1 MDVEDIL
8 GREPVKPSEKLLR
21 KNINGKN
28 ILVTGAGGSIG
39 GELCMQILLQNPQKI
54 ILLDHSE
61 FALYNI
67 HRILQDKVDFEVIP
81 VLTSILEYEQIS
93 DIIKKY
99 NVQTIYH
106 AAAYKHVPMVELNPT
121 DGVRNNVWGTYI
133 CVKAAIEN
141 YIETFILISTDK
153 AVRPT
158 NIMGATKRFS
168 ELIVQAAQEV
178 STKTCFSMVRF
189 GNVIDSAGSVVPLF
203 REQINNG
210 GPLTV
215 THPDVTRYFMSI
227 EEAVQLVIQA
237 GAMAKGGEVF
247 VLDMGDPIKI
257 YDLAEKMIHLSGFD
271 LITSENPDGQIE
283 IKITGLRP
291 GEKLY
296 EELLI
301 GDNVYVTEH
310 PQIMQAREKLLSWDT
325 MEAVVHQL
333 LSASKDN
340 DLKIIKNLFVEYI
353 EGYVPSKDIFF
364 ETERIIEEQEKI
376 IYSSEDDKSTFI
388 KGLS

>member
-1 MDVEDIL
+1 
-8 GREPVKPSEKLLR
+8 
-21 KNINGKN
+21 
-28 ILVTGAGGSIG
+28 
-39 GELCMQILLQNPQKI
+39 
-54 ILLDHSE
+54 
-61 FALYNI
+61 
-67 HRILQDKVDFEVIP
+67 
-81 VLTSILEYEQIS
+81 
-93 DIIKKY
+93 
-99 NVQTIYH
+99 
-106 AAAYKHVPMVELNPT
+106 
-121 DGVRNNVWGTYI
+121 
-133 CVKAAIEN
+133 
-141 YIETFILISTDK
+141 
-153 AVRPT
+153 
-158 NIMGATKRFS
+158 MGATKRFS